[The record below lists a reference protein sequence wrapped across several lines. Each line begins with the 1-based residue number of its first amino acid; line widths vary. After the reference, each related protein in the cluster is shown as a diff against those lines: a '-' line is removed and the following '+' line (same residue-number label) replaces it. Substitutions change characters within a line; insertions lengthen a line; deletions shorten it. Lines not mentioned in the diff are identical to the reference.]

1 MSNNGNF
8 LRTKSYVYGVIL
20 LKITSSVT
28 HPYIYIYAISSL
40 GMELMMI
47 WLVVLSCCNNMGPR
61 VRE

>member
-28 HPYIYIYAISSL
+28 HPYIYICYFFLRDGVNDDMVSSFVML
-40 GMELMMI
+40 
-47 WLVVLSCCNNMGPR
+47 
-61 VRE
+61 